1 MINAFKDIQRAKA
14 IMKISNMIPISCTLM
29 QMTQH
34 IVTIVWYT
42 HLTLDKSECMN
53 IPNINN
59 NPNRPHVDRSII
71 SSVT

>member
-34 IVTIVWYT
+34 VVTIVWYT
-42 HLTLDKSECMN
+42 HLFNTLDKSELYE
-53 IPNINN
+53 
-59 NPNRPHVDRSII
+59 H
-71 SSVT
+71 T